1 VAQALRLRS
10 GQAVR
15 TLSCHL
21 YIFENISKEGC
32 YNPVIRTYIK
42 DVHIMKKISNRL
54 FFSMMVSFS
63 IWGISF
69 VIYFSNFR
77 YPYYLSYYKYYGF
90 PGAVIL
96 YFACFLVGSLVYLL
110 WGLLKKKDPT
120 KPSLYSG
127 TKYNERLEICKVIGF
142 YWAKV
147 YLWLGTDRNVIY
159 VPLTLVAFLF
169 SLIFIAPLTYLLSA
183 IYCLFFVLPEHPKF
197 QKRATREAKLNYL
210 ALFLKI
216 SPFLAAGFYFY
227 LFNSEDWVFYSISVV
242 HKIIDSFGRGI
253 IFSFIQL
260 SLNQGV
266 VLTIS
271 AICLAVVSLFS
282 QGFVKYVVGACWIML
297 SLIFILP
304 SALVTQ
310 LTLNNQNQALASGYE
325 MVGLVICGAVFLIV
339 GVTMLID
346 RE

>member
-1 VAQALRLRS
+1 
-10 GQAVR
+10 
-15 TLSCHL
+15 
-21 YIFENISKEGC
+21 
-32 YNPVIRTYIK
+32 
-42 DVHIMKKISNRL
+42 
-54 FFSMMVSFS
+54 
-63 IWGISF
+63 
-69 VIYFSNFR
+69 
-77 YPYYLSYYKYYGF
+77 
-90 PGAVIL
+90 
-96 YFACFLVGSLVYLL
+96 
-110 WGLLKKKDPT
+110 
-120 KPSLYSG
+120 
-127 TKYNERLEICKVIGF
+127 
-142 YWAKV
+142 
-147 YLWLGTDRNVIY
+147 
-159 VPLTLVAFLF
+159 
-169 SLIFIAPLTYLLSA
+169 
-183 IYCLFFVLPEHPKF
+183 
-197 QKRATREAKLNYL
+197 
-210 ALFLKI
+210 
-216 SPFLAAGFYFY
+216 
-227 LFNSEDWVFYSISVV
+227 VV